1 MIAGPGDRDAR
12 LTSDTG
18 DPVECRADVV
28 LGVVGGYLLGRTK
41 RMKLGL
47 IMGSLVMSLQGRRPA
62 AVLPAAS
69 AAPGGDDLGRART
82 PDAGLSKD
90 RASDGAPADPGGF
103 NNRVVATRQRVPANR
118 VEDVNRSAVAETVT
132 FGLDGRHY
140 RLDLSRQD
148 AATLREALA
157 PFVAVARPSRRGSR
171 DRRRRPRGERVPS
184 SPASSDPNRNAA
196 IREWARQHGHK
207 LSKRGP
213 IPASVLQMYKNDV
226 G

>member
-1 MIAGPGDRDAR
+1 MGH
-12 LTSDTG
+12 DTG

-41 RMKLGL
+41 RMKLAL
-47 IMGSLVMSLQGRRPA
+47 IMGSLAMSLQGRRPA
-62 AVLPAAS
+62 AAVLPAAS
-69 AAPGGDDLGRART
+69 AAAGGDDIGRART
-82 PDAGLSKD
+82 PETGLSTD
-90 RASDGAPADPGGF
+90 RASDGAPADPGEF
-103 NNRVVATRQRVPANR
+103 NNRVVATRQQVPENR
-118 VEDVNRSAVAETVT
+118 VEDVNGSAVAETVA

-157 PFVAVARPSRRGSR
+157 PFVAVARPSRRGGR
-171 DRRRRPRGERVPS
+171 NRRGRPRGERVPS
-184 SPASSDPNRNAA
+184 SAASSDPNRNAA